1 MAMMTEIAK
10 IKMGERHR
18 KDLGDINGLA
28 ESIREMGM
36 LQPIGITEDKVLVF
50 GERRLVACRDI
61 LGWEEIPARIVNVS
75 SIVAGEYAEN
85 EVRKNFTPSERHA
98 IGKALAEEIGNRLG
112 RPTKEKSQ
120 KDSADFLKGTQT
132 RDIVAQKSGL
142 GSHDTYEKVGKV
154 VSKGIPEL
162 VDAMDKKELSIGRAA
177 EIAKLPPDEQR
188 EALQSPK
195 PTPAKETKKQG
206 DTEPQDSGLRM
217 ATQAMQLSE
226 IAISQLTRIRLNDPR
241 RIEAL
246 MRVRDYTIAQISGD
260 TDVEKNNINTKLW
273 IV

>member
-1 MAMMTEIAK
+1 MAMMTEIAIIK
-10 IKMGERHR
+10 IGERHR

-98 IGKALAEEIGNRLG
+98 IGKALAEEIGERRGNPNLI
-112 RPTKEKSQ
+112 PQ
-120 KDSADFLKGTQT
+120 NSAELPKGMET
-132 RDIVAQKSGL
+132 RDIVAKKSGL

-162 VDAMDKKELSIGRAA
+162 VDAMDKQELSIGRAS